1 MKKVLVLLL
10 SLAVFSCQPATE
22 EKNEIE
28 TSSPEIME
36 SVEDK
41 VEEESPKLLLETFGL
56 SEFPSEIDGCACYF
70 KERGNEEGGYI
81 YVDDFSRTAFIKV
94 NGSFETLELYDVMN
108 AEGIVK
114 QKGRSEH
121 YGLDMDLKEVSHE
134 DETWQYEGTIKV
146 DKIDGSKNEYIV
158 VGECGC

>member
-1 MKKVLVLLL
+1 MKKIFTFLLT
-10 SLAVFSCQPATE
+10 LAMFSCQPATE

-36 SVEDK
+36 SVEDE
-41 VEEESPKLLLETFGL
+41 VEEETPKLLLDTFGL

-70 KERGNEEGGYI
+70 KEKGKGYI

-146 DKIDGSKNEYIV
+146 YKIDGTKNEYTV

>member
-1 MKKVLVLLL
+1 MKKVFFFLL
-10 SLAVFSCQPATE
+10 SLAVFSCQTMSE
-22 EKNEIE
+22 EKDEKE

-36 SVEDK
+36 SVEDE
-41 VEEESPKLLLETFGL
+41 VEEESPKLVLDTFGL

-70 KERGNEEGGYI
+70 KEKGKGYI

-134 DETWQYEGTIKV
+134 DETWQYEGNIKV
-146 DKIDGSKNEYIV
+146 DKIDGSKNEYTV